1 MMARLQLML
10 GRCAALALLLALFGG
25 AVAAVALPYIGENRA
40 LQEENR
46 ELRHRLDG
54 LAAVAATR
62 SEVESQ
68 LALLEQDRAADDS
81 LLAGESV
88 ALSGAALQ
96 ERLTQIVASS
106 GGRVSSSQMLP
117 GEQASGFEQIMV
129 RMQFEAGLP
138 ELHRVLEAVET
149 SRPLLFVEAL
159 QIAVNRGQLKR
170 VQSDKSVAIAMQVT
184 LDLYGYRRQGA
195 GQ

>member
-1 MMARLQLML
+1 MMARLQLIL
-10 GRCAALALLLALFGG
+10 GRCAALAILLALFGG
-25 AVAAVALPYIGENRA
+25 AVAAVALPYVGENRA

-54 LAAVAATR
+54 LAAVAAMR
-62 SEVESQ
+62 SEVESR

-129 RMQFEAGLP
+129 RMQFEAGLT

-159 QIAVNRGQLKR
+159 QIAVNRGQLRR
-170 VQSDKSVAIAMQVT
+170 VQTDKSVAIAMQVT